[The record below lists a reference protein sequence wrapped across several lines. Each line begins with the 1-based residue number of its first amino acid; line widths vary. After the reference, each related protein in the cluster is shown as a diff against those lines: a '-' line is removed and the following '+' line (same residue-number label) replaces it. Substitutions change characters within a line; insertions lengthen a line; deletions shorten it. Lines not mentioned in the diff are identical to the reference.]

1 MNDEMLRFGIYEK
14 LINQA
19 LQKKLDDIPEQCKYV
34 SKIDGAEASRILA
47 DYLADIIKAGL
58 DDVAEKNDE
67 SKKISSQIELVN
79 QIIDTISKNTKEDI
93 YSSEVVGKEAE
104 QLLALLDQKDP
115 SLVVSKGGKGK
126 TAKDMIRPETSIA
139 QSSLFTGD
147 EKEPQIQSEFKK
159 EIASA
164 DRIDFLVSFIKW
176 SGLIPLLKD
185 LQEFTNNGGT
195 LRVITTSYM
204 GATDVKA
211 IEELR
216 KLPNTTV
223 KISYNTKNTRLH
235 AKTYVFHR
243 DNGFSTAYIGSSN
256 LSSAATTSGMEW
268 NIKITE
274 VDQPDVMK
282 KIAVAYE
289 TYWHSSEFEEY
300 TEEQK
305 QKLATALS
313 NEKYHESN
321 DKFKYI
327 VDVNPYVFQQ
337 EILDKLEAERKV
349 KGHYRNLIVAATGC
363 GKTVIAAFD
372 YKRFCKEHPDHPC
385 RLLFVAH
392 RKEILLQA
400 RETFRAVLKD
410 ANFGDLFI
418 GNITPA
424 SMDYLFLS
432 KDTFYSRKDDF
443 MKMDN
448 MYYDYIVV
456 DESHHMPATTYK
468 DFLEFFKPQILLGL
482 TATPE
487 RMDGKSILSYF
498 DNRIAAEIR
507 LPEAVERG
515 LLCPFQ
521 YYGVSDNVDLSSLK
535 WSKGGYDKNELTN
548 VYAIKTEIA
557 RKRADLIVNSIF
569 KYLSDINEVKGLGF
583 CVSKEHAKFMSDYF
597 NEREI
602 PSAFLTS
609 ESPDEIRNSIKE
621 QLSSGKIR
629 FVFVVDLYNEGVD
642 IPAVNTVLFLRPTE
656 SVTIFLQQLGRGLRL
671 SEGKDCLMVLDFIGQ
686 ANKRY
691 NFEDKFKALLGKTK
705 HSVAKEVQN
714 GFSHAPKGCYIQLE
728 KQATEYILKNIKE
741 TCGNTAGL
749 ISRISSFEE
758 DTGLELSLKNF
769 LEYYHLDP
777 RQIYKYSSFS
787 RLSVSA
793 GKRADFNEDL
803 EDILRKAMARFAIA
817 DSRRWVRFI
826 VDQILSGSKREYEEM
841 NALEKRMFQMFYVT
855 IWQKAYSSEDDECK
869 KNHDELIH
877 SIVMKNELRE
887 LLEYQFDKIDFVD
900 DEVDLG
906 YESPLDVYCT
916 YTRDQLLIA
925 MDVLK
930 PGDVREGTKYLK
942 EKNTDVFLVTLNKS
956 DKDYSPSTLYNDYSI
971 SDSLFHWQSQSTTSV
986 NSPTGQRYIH
996 HRQTGTRI
1004 LLFVRENKKD
1014 SITGGAEGYTFL
1026 GLADYR
1032 SHEGSRPINFIW
1044 KLRKKIPAKFI
1055 KKTNT
1060 LMAN

>member
-67 SKKISSQIELVN
+67 SKKISSQVELVN

-115 SLVVSKGGKGK
+115 SLVVNKGGKGK

-243 DNGFSTAYIGSSN
+243 NNGFSTAYIGSSN

-372 YKRFCKEHPDHPC
+372 YKRFCKEHQDHPC

-448 MYYDYIVV
+448 TYYNYIVV

-609 ESPDEIRNSIKE
+609 ESPDEIRNSIKD

-642 IPAVNTVLFLRPTE
+642 IPAVNTILFLRPTE

-705 HSVAKEVQN
+705 YSVAKEAQN

-749 ISRISSFEE
+749 ISRISTFEE

-777 RQIYKYSSFS
+777 RQIYKFSSFS

-793 GKRADFNEDL
+793 GKKADFNEDL
-803 EDILRKAMARFAIA
+803 EDILKKAMARFAIA

-826 VDQILSGSKREYEEM
+826 VDQILSGPKREYEEM

-869 KNHDELIH
+869 KNYDELIH

-916 YTRDQLLIA
+916 YTCDQLLIA
-925 MDVLK
+925 MEVLK

-986 NSPTGQRYIH
+986 NSPTGQRYSH

-1055 KKTNT
+1055 NV
-1060 LMAN
+1060 NFHDN

>member
-115 SLVVSKGGKGK
+115 SLVVSKEGKGK

-185 LQEFTNNGGT
+185 LQDFTNNGGT

-216 KLPNTTV
+216 KLSNTTV

-448 MYYDYIVV
+448 TYYDYIVV

-749 ISRISSFEE
+749 ISRISTFEE

-869 KNHDELIH
+869 KNYDELIH